1 MFTKTGIPQCDRLGV
16 GEWTS
21 AYGRCDRLG
30 VGGRRPRCGRL
41 WHARGEDARVAGVYG
56 MRGGKTPALRAGLI
70 GRGLDAS
77 ALKGRQ
83 NTARGVAER
92 NPGMTRARIE
102 PTGRN
107 RAICGAYCP
116 IRGNSVARARIA
128 AGNTGAPE
136 PVLSDSEIGRQRARI
151 ER

>member
-1 MFTKTGIPQCDRLGV
+1 MARGNGHLPTADVID
-16 GEWTS
+16 W
-21 AYGRCDRLG
+21 
-30 VGGRRPRCGRL
+30 
-41 WHARGEDARVAGVYG
+41 ARGEDARVAGVYG

-128 AGNTGAPE
+128 AGNRATNDPRQWF
-136 PVLSDSEIGRQRARI
+136 GR
-151 ER
+151 

>member
-1 MFTKTGIPQCDRLGV
+1 MARGNGHLPTADVID
-16 GEWTS
+16 W
-21 AYGRCDRLG
+21 
-30 VGGRRPRCGRL
+30 
-41 WHARGEDARVAGVYG
+41 ARGEDARVAGVYG

-107 RAICGAYCP
+107 RAT
-116 IRGNSVARARIA
+116 RARIA
-128 AGNTGAPE
+128 NGDRAPK
-136 PVLSDSEIGRQRARI
+136 ARI
-151 ER
+151 ERKRNRAPKARIEPIGRNRATRARIA

>member
-1 MFTKTGIPQCDRLGV
+1 MARGNGHLPTADVIDWAWGNGHLPTADVID
-16 GEWTS
+16 W
-21 AYGRCDRLG
+21 
-30 VGGRRPRCGRL
+30 
-41 WHARGEDARVAGVYG
+41 ARGEDARVAGVYG
-56 MRGGKTPALRAGLI
+56 MRGGKTPALRAELI

-116 IRGNSVARARIA
+116 IRGNSVARARI
-128 AGNTGAPE
+128 
-136 PVLSDSEIGRQRARI
+136 

>member
-1 MFTKTGIPQCDRLGV
+1 MAC
-16 GEWTS
+16 E
-21 AYGRCDRLG
+21 
-30 VGGRRPRCGRL
+30 
-41 WHARGEDARVAGVYG
+41 GEDARVAGVYG
-56 MRGGKTPALRAGLI
+56 MRGGKTPALRAELI

-116 IRGNSVARARIA
+116 IRGNSVARARI
-128 AGNTGAPE
+128 
-136 PVLSDSEIGRQRARI
+136 